1 MAGRNREAQELH
13 EALREMHMIV
23 EKTEEA
29 LTAANNNVAWLKGKL
44 GFMRQRMDPEGFR
57 RELQHS
63 VRIGDVLRVSEL
75 DGIDLVQRGER
86 GATIT
91 AAYGYESG
99 DAVVVKGLV
108 LHKNCLHCTSHPLGE
123 IVGFTPGK
131 LLVEVELSDGDSEV
145 MILGVENIGKVDAE

>member
-1 MAGRNREAQELH
+1 MSDGTRPAKLDGVLQ
-13 EALREMHMIV
+13 EMHMIL

-44 GFMRQRMDPEGFR
+44 GSLHQRMDPEGFR
-57 RELQHS
+57 REIRFS
-63 VRIGDVLRVSEL
+63 VMMEEVLKVL
-75 DGIDLVQRGER
+75 DGIDLVPKGEQ
-86 GATIT
+86 GASIT

-108 LHKNCLHCTSHPLGE
+108 LHKNGVHCTSYPLGE

-131 LLVEVELSDGDSEV
+131 LLVEVELSDESSEV
-145 MILGVENIGKVDAE
+145 MILGAEKIGKVDAE